1 MPKKAKWN
9 KIFPYIVAFS
19 IIIILLTIFIGSGYL
34 IVEISSEST
43 SPESSPSTEPLL
55 TSEPSPLPKSPS
67 QEESPS
73 PQLSPS
79 SEASPSPE
87 PSLSTEPPTE
97 QPTEQPNAEPT
108 PELHNC
114 VWMLPYRLLPW
125 RGHYAKGLGNELDDP
140 QFIIDRLDGLNID
153 CVMVHG
159 GNWTSDGTI
168 KYDSGTTFEM
178 WTDFINAMKAWNT
191 NIKVLVWVLGY
202 GNADLSNSSIRDE
215 MYDSARELLGA
226 VPFDGWN
233 EDYEGWKGDVSDAI
247 TFYQGMARTVKNIGK
262 IATIAAEVEWGGYG
276 IEDYVNLTTFDYI
289 MPMFYGY
296 VSSLDAEYYWNK
308 ILTKSPAPVIMGL
321 AVLLKQNGGTPLAQ
335 QLTWIDTQSH
345 PNLAG
350 FSLWAYDYMSNE
362 DFEAWKNW
370 KTKNSI
376 LS

>member
-1 MPKKAKWN
+1 MAKETKLT
-9 KIFPYIVAFS
+9 KIVQYIVASS
-19 IIIILLTIFIGSGYL
+19 ITI
-34 IVEISSEST
+34 V
-43 SPESSPSTEPLL
+43 LL
-55 TSEPSPLPKSPS
+55 TSLIGSVIFNPGIPL
-67 QEESPS
+67 ESS
-73 PQLSPS
+73 
-79 SEASPSPE
+79 SPE
-87 PSLSTEPPTE
+87 PSVSTEPPTE

-168 KYDSGTTFEM
+168 KYDSGTTFKM